1 MMNNVQMDAK
11 VFEINMLEAQIKELK
26 ALAEARKAE
35 LKAELDERNVE
46 MIDTGI
52 NRIWYKLVEKNTL
65 DTKKAKEE
73 LKKVD
78 KLEQCMKSSIEIRFT
93 ITHKSEE

>member
-26 ALAEARKAE
+26 ALAEARKSE

-73 LKKVD
+73 LKKAD
-78 KLEQCMKSSIEIRFT
+78 KLEQCMKNSVEIRFT

>member
-73 LKKVD
+73 LKKAD